1 MIDDRSPLNCAGQTK
16 SRRLL
21 SARWLSARKL
31 PPPLASFARYL
42 LACTLSLG
50 LIGVILAACTPTPP
64 VVKIG
69 LVAPFEGIYRE
80 RGYEALAA
88 MRAAIAEAETGGI
101 QIMPLALDM
110 GDDPEIARRT
120 VAKLMA
126 DPTVR
131 AVVGPLTPQTAAA
144 VFPQMESRDVP
155 WYLPFLP
162 ARRAAK
168 FLVENDWAVEVIT
181 AVAQVAGQEG
191 SSSLALAGW
200 NPGWPQ
206 FSDAEWQRA
215 TGGYAI
221 RVIESPAE
229 VEAEEAVLWLG
240 DAVEGAVFFAG
251 LRAVHSGVSFWLAT
265 AGDGSTFLRLAMPEL
280 QRLNLGNEPGPL
292 YWVTW
297 LDEGFESWKATHDPD
312 SPTAYAVFRSTEA
325 AIAALTGAPLSPGSW
340 SVEIFRLQADGSHHH
355 LNFVPPRTG
364 S

>member
-1 MIDDRSPLNCAGQTK
+1 MIGKAPLACAGQTK
-16 SRRLL
+16 TKRLL
-21 SARWLSARKL
+21 SAKWLSAKRL
-31 PPPLASFARYL
+31 LPPLAGFDRYL
-42 LACTLSLG
+42 LAYTLSLG
-50 LIGVILAACTPTPP
+50 LIAVILAACTPTPP

-69 LVAPFEGIYRE
+69 LVASFEGIYRE

-88 MRAAIAEAETGGI
+88 MRAAIAEAETRGI
-101 QIMPLALDM
+101 HIMPLALDM
-110 GDDPEIARRT
+110 GDDPEDARRT

-126 DPTVR
+126 DPTVH

-144 VFPQMESRDVP
+144 VVPQMDIRNVS

-162 ARRAAK
+162 AKRADK
-168 FLVENDWAVEVIT
+168 FPAESEWAVEFIT
-181 AVAQVAGQEG
+181 AVAQAAGQEG

-206 FSDAEWQRA
+206 FSDGEWQRA

-229 VEAEEAVLWLG
+229 VETEEALLWLG
-240 DAVEGAVFFAG
+240 DAVEGAAFFVG
-251 LRAVHSGVSFWLAT
+251 LRAVHPDVPFWLTT

-280 QRLNLGNEPGPL
+280 QRLNLSSEPGPL
-292 YWVTW
+292 YWATW

-312 SPTAYAVFRSTEA
+312 SPTAYAVFRATEA
-325 AIAALTGAPLSPGSW
+325 AIAALTGAPLSSGSW
-340 SVEIFRLQADGSHHH
+340 RVEIFRLRADGNQHR
-355 LNFVPPRTG
+355 LNFVSPQTG